1 MISLRRTESISS
13 SRVVIIDSTLLKDI
27 DLFVVS
33 RKNICSEYLDSKFA
47 TVLYKPLIYLNLM
60 SKLYYTR
67 VSA

>member
-33 RKNICSEYLDSKFA
+33 RKNICSEYLDSKFV
-47 TVLYKPLIYLNLM
+47 TVLSELLIYLNLM